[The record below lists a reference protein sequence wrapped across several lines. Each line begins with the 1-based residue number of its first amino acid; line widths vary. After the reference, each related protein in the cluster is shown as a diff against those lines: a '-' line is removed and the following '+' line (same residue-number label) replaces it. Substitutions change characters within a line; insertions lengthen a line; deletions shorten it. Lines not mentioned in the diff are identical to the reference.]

1 MDILSYFI
9 NPKKILVVGDIVLD
23 KYIYCDTK
31 RISSETAIPVFTKKS
46 EEFRLGGCG
55 NVAKNL
61 SHFNL
66 DTNILDTTNEQLVS
80 SDFNHVSASGIYD
93 ANLTKVI
100 DKRLVKVFTWY
111 DNEWGFSNRMA
122 DTAGFMGSL

>member
-9 NPKKILVVGDIVLD
+9 NPKKILVVGDIILD
-23 KYIYCDTK
+23 KYIYCDTN

-46 EEFRLGGCG
+46 EEFRLGGCA

-66 DTNILDTTNEQLVS
+66 DTNILSIINPE
-80 SDFNHVSASGIYD
+80 
-93 ANLTKVI
+93 NLDI
-100 DKRLVKVFTWY
+100 I
-111 DNEWGFSNRMA
+111 E
-122 DTAGFMGSL
+122 SLAKKK